1 MMNVSCS
8 RTQRSDAGE
17 ARIRNHSVLSQA
29 LYHWAT
35 ALPWNGSGWYGFIR
49 EILASMTDISLVVH
63 LHAIG
68 NIRIRVYF
76 LLGPVAQSEA
86 SPVVHLGF
94 VSFIATLLKSII
106 TWRLVMKTN
115 IRSFAN
121 FRWFNKGSCQ
131 FQVKVCAK
139 STVSYPY
146 FTQGPNPMN
155 WQILQL
161 TYEDHSFWNWCP
173 RSMDGP
179 FL

>member
-1 MMNVSCS
+1 ML
-8 RTQRSDAGE
+8 
-17 ARIRNHSVLSQA
+17 SVIFVWE
-29 LYHWAT
+29 Y
-35 ALPWNGSGWYGFIR
+35 N
-49 EILASMTDISLVVH
+49 
-63 LHAIG
+63 
-68 NIRIRVYF
+68 F

-94 VSFIATLLKSII
+94 VSFIATLLKSTI

-115 IRSFAN
+115 IRSFTN

-139 STVSYPY
+139 STVLYPY
-146 FTQGPNPMN
+146 FTQGPNPTN

-179 FL
+179 FFITVVRENLANHHELPRISVNSCPIRAAFGIFSTNSWSIL